1 MPRTTQA
8 RFQLP
13 RYSGF
18 VLHSRGTPPQG
29 APTYIAVCF
38 DPPGQTFRNEAFD
51 EYKGRTQCT
60 PEDIKLSVPV
70 IKEIVRA
77 YNIPIVEVEGF
88 EADDVIGTLARCAE
102 KKEFTVY
109 MMTPDKDFRSACEPL
124 PCFST
129 SHPTAGR
136 ISNCGE
142 RRRCAAL
149 WHRACFTGD
158 RSAGT
163 DERLRW
169 TTFPVVRCGREDGG
183 EADQGFRQ
191 RGESSRQYRAPQ
203 GCAQEEVEENAENIR
218 FSKFLATI
226 RTDVPVDVGSREPR
240 GASGGQGEAVCH
252 FQGSGVQKA
261 LWRVW
266 RADSSAEVRPV
277 PEAGLSTFCRWRGCL
292 RQ

>member
-1 MPRTTQA
+1 MPVFTRRDNLTPKVMADKRLFPSRCLCADFSRVLCPYQNA
-8 RFQLP
+8 AYHAGEVSILP

-18 VLHSRGTPPQG
+18 VNTLERNSSARRPRP
-29 APTYIAVCF
+29 YCVCF

-51 EYKGRTQCT
+51 EYKGRTQCAT

-102 KKEFTVY
+102 KKGFTVY

-129 SHPTAGR
+129 SHPTARQRFRIAGR
-136 ISNCGE
+136 GGGV
-142 RRRCAAL
+142 RPL

-163 DERLRW
+163 DGHDKVDNI
-169 TTFPVVRCGREDGG
+169 PGCPGVG
-183 EADQGFRQ
+183 EKTR
-191 RGESSRQYRAPQ
+191 R
-203 GCAQEEVEENAENIR
+203 
-218 FSKFLATI
+218 
-226 RTDVPVDVGSREPR
+226 
-240 GASGGQGEAVCH
+240 
-252 FQGSGVQKA
+252 
-261 LWRVW
+261 
-266 RADSSAEVRPV
+266 
-277 PEAGLSTFCRWRGCL
+277 
-292 RQ
+292 